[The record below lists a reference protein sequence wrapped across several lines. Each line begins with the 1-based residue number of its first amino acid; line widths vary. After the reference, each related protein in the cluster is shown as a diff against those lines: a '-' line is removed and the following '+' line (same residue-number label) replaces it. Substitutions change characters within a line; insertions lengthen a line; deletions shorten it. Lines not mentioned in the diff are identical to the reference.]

1 MRTVAIAF
9 LLWWS
14 SALASAAPEAK
25 KSWEFSV
32 LLDGSPIGYHHF
44 ELLPRES
51 GLEVRSEAQFDV
63 RFLFFNAY
71 KYRHTN
77 REIWD
82 GECLR
87 LIESKTRQN
96 GKRFAVSG
104 ERNANGLILEAN
116 GREDRLDGCVMSFA
130 YWNPDFLDESRL
142 LDPQSGEYLSVD
154 VEALGSQEVEVR
166 GESVVATA
174 YELRARNIKLTL
186 WYSQD
191 DEWLGLESVAEGG
204 RIIRYVLT

>member
-1 MRTVAIAF
+1 MRTVAIACV
-9 LLWWS
+9 LWWS
-14 SALASAAPEAK
+14 SALASAAPESE

-63 RFLFFNAY
+63 RFLFFNAFQ
-71 KYRHTN
+71 YRHTN
-77 REIWD
+77 RELWD

-96 GKRFAVSG
+96 GKRFSVSG
-104 ERNANGLILEAN
+104 ERDANGLFLEAN

-130 YWNPDFLDESRL
+130 YWNPDFLNESRL

-154 VEALGSQEVEVR
+154 VEALGPQELEVR

-174 YELRARNIKLTL
+174 YQLKARNIDMTL

-191 DEWLGLESVAEGG
+191 NEWLGLESVAKGG

>member
-1 MRTVAIAF
+1 MRIVAIAL

-14 SALASAAPEAK
+14 SVLASAAPEAE

-32 LLDGSPIGYHHF
+32 LLGGSPIGYHHF

-63 RFLFFNAY
+63 RFLFFNAFQ
-71 KYRHTN
+71 YRHTN
-77 REIWD
+77 RELWD

-87 LIESKTRQN
+87 LIESSTRQN
-96 GKRFAVSG
+96 GKRFAVFG
-104 ERNANGLILEAN
+104 QRDANGLFLEAN

-130 YWNPDFLDESRL
+130 YWNPGFLNESRL

-154 VEALGSQEVEVR
+154 VEQLGQQQLEIR
-166 GESVVATA
+166 GERVVATA
-174 YELRARNIKLTL
+174 YQLKARNINMTL

-191 DEWLGLESVAEGG
+191 DEWLGLESVAKGG